1 MKKILKWK
9 YLPIVKISCSAAL
22 LILARFLPIS
32 DTAKLGVYIASL
44 IVIGIQPFIESLKI
58 FKTRSL
64 DENFLMLLA
73 AVGAFVLGEY
83 AEGILVL
90 LLSAVGEWFEHYA
103 VNKSRT
109 FISRLL
115 EMRAPYANLLC
126 DGEETK
132 VDPEDVKVGDIL
144 LIKPGERVP
153 LDGVV
158 IGGATTLDT
167 SALTGESLP
176 RNVEEN
182 DEIISGCINLTS
194 AITVKV
200 TKIYEESAVAKILD
214 LVENST
220 EKKAKTENF
229 ITKFA
234 RFYTPIV
241 VALAVIIA
249 VIPPLIDNMQWSKWV
264 YKALSFLVIS
274 CPCALVISVPLS
286 FFRGIGLAS
295 KRGILIKGSSY
306 MEKLAKVKT
315 VVCDKTGTLTCGNFA
330 LSEILPA
337 DGIAEEEL
345 LSFART
351 VEGES
356 NHPIAKSIVGGEEF
370 TRADEYSE
378 IAGKGVRAVLNGKT
392 YYGGNEKLMAENG
405 VDYIPYS
412 GVGSAVY
419 FSEGER
425 YLGCIVIKDEIKED
439 AFALKEKLS
448 ACGADRLVMLSGDNE
463 NVCAEVAEKLG
474 IKEYCG
480 RLLPQDKLAELA
492 RLKTETGAPVAFLGD
507 GINDAPCL
515 AEADVGIAMGGLGS
529 DVAIETADAV
539 IMEDKP
545 SKAAE
550 AIKISRRTIRIS
562 KENITFALGIKLAVM
577 VLTVLGISNILL
589 AIFADVG
596 VSILAILNA
605 VRPMRTAD

>member
-9 YLPIVKISCSAAL
+9 YLPIVKISCSALL
-22 LILARFLPIS
+22 LILAFFLPIS
-32 DTAKLGVYIASL
+32 DGAKLGLYIAAL
-44 IVIGIQPFIESLKI
+44 VIIGAEPFIESLKI
-58 FKTRSL
+58 FKTKSL
-64 DENFLMLLA
+64 DENFLMLIA
-73 AVGAFVLGEY
+73 AIGAFVLGEY

-109 FISRLL
+109 FISQLL
-115 EMRAPYANLLC
+115 EMRAPYANLLV

-132 VDPEDVKVGDIL
+132 ADPEDVKVGDIL

-153 LDGVV
+153 LDGVI
-158 IGGATTLDT
+158 IGGTSTLDT

-176 RNVEEN
+176 VNVEEGE
-182 DEIISGCINLTS
+182 EIISGCINLTS
-194 AITVKV
+194 VLTMRVSKA
-200 TKIYEESAVAKILD
+200 YEDSAVAKILD

-234 RFYTPIV
+234 RYYTPIV
-241 VALAVIIA
+241 VGLALVIA
-249 VIPPLIDNMQWSKWV
+249 VIFPLVDNMQWTKWV

-315 VVCDKTGTLTCGNFA
+315 VACDKTGTLTKGSFA
-330 LSEILPA
+330 LSEILPC
-337 DGIAEEEL
+337 DGVTKEEL
-345 LSFART
+345 LSLART

-356 NHPIAKSIVGGEEF
+356 NHPIARSIIGDGDF
-370 TRADEYSE
+370 IRADEYCE
-378 IAGKGVRAVLNGKT
+378 IAGKGVKAVLNGKT
-392 YYGGNEKLMAENG
+392 YFGGNEKLMTENG
-405 VDYIPYS
+405 VELLPYA

-419 FSEGER
+419 FSEGDR

-439 AFALKEKLS
+439 AYGLKEKLN
-448 ACGADRLVMLSGDNE
+448 ACGVDGLVMLSGDNE
-463 NVCAEVAEKLG
+463 RVCAEVAEKLG
-474 IKEYCG
+474 IDKYHG
-480 RLLPQDKLAELA
+480 RLLPQEKLEALTS
-492 RLKTETGAPVAFLGD
+492 LKTETGAPVAFLGD

-545 SKAAE
+545 SKAAD

-562 KENITFALGIKLAVM
+562 KENIVFALGIKLLVM
-577 VLTVLGISNILL
+577 ILTLLGLSNILL

-596 VSILAILNA
+596 VSVLAILNA
-605 VRPMRTAD
+605 VRPMKKS